1 MYNQRPEQLLRE
13 VQALRGKV
21 HDLNTGFK
29 AMMFLA
35 VTGWV
40 LVVVLLAMVPA

>member
-1 MYNQRPEQLLRE
+1 MNSRPEQLLKE
-13 VQALRGKV
+13 VQALRGEV
-21 HDLNTGFK
+21 HDLHTGLK

-35 VTGWV
+35 ITGWV